1 MVPYFYSDYIYTTD
15 KICSATESFATLVRS
30 YVTTTWTFCN
40 IGSHKAAIS
49 ANGVIVD
56 SSARTAFALKEGKT
70 KHLAKG
76 VWKIEDTQLYFTGM
90 SCTNAFLA

>member
-1 MVPYFYSDYIYTTD
+1 MDPYFYSDYIYTTD
-15 KICSATESFATLVRS
+15 KICSATESFATLVCS
-30 YVTTTWTFCN
+30 YVTITWTFCN

-49 ANGVIVD
+49 ANEVIVVDQLD

-76 VWKIEDTQLYFTGM
+76 AWKIGDIQL
-90 SCTNAFLA
+90 